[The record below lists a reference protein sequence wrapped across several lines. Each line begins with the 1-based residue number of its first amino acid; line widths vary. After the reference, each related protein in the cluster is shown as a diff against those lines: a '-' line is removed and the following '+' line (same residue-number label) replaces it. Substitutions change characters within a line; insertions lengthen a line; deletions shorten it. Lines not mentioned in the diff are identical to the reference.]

1 MSQMTLVLRWLASLP
16 RRMIGKTVLQPALDQ
31 MDTGHNSDNHLMVQ
45 FFEWESLPP
54 PGISWWKH
62 FENEVPRL
70 ASLGCTQVWLPP
82 PNKAMV
88 KEGRGYDAYDLWDLG
103 EFNQKG
109 TVATRWGT
117 KEEFLSCIRT
127 AKSHGIHILIDAVLN
142 HKLGADRKERFM
154 AVECDPDNRLKE
166 LGPARQIEGWTAF
179 DFHGRGE
186 TYSSMKWN
194 QSHFTG
200 LDWDALARKKGI
212 FKIVG
217 RGRKGWSKKVDGEL
231 GNYDYLLG
239 IDIDFRHPDVRKDF
253 LAWGPWVLQ
262 ETGAAG
268 FRLDACK
275 HIDHDFLR
283 EFVKTGRST
292 PGFERSFVVA
302 EFWIDSAPTIERY
315 MGLLD
320 APVSMFDVPLHYNFH
335 RAYKQ
340 GHSYDLRTILEGGLV
355 SSRPRDA
362 VTFVDNHDT
371 AIGCSLESWVGKEFK
386 PIAYALILLRPEGH
400 PCVYHADLY
409 GSEAISELPALMK
422 VRQQQAYGACTDYFK
437 DNQNCVAFVRHGEA
451 SHPGSGCV
459 VVCANARPG
468 ERAFTKDIS
477 VGQEHAGSVWKNV
490 FGEDAVT
497 IDDTGKGNFACPSRG
512 ISVWTRDI

>member
-1 MSQMTLVLRWLASLP
+1 MTLLLHWLASLP
-16 RRMIGKTVLQPALDQ
+16 RRMIGKPVLQPALDQ
-31 MDTGHNSDNHLMVQ
+31 MDTGHNGDNHLMVQ

-103 EFNQKG
+103 EFHQKG

-166 LGPARQIEGWTAF
+166 LGRPKQIEGWTAF
-179 DFHGRGE
+179 DFHGRGDK
-186 TYSSMKWN
+186 YSSMKWN

-217 RGRKGWSKKVDGEL
+217 RGHKGWSKNVDPEL

-253 LAWGPWVLQ
+253 LEWGPWVLQ

-275 HIDHDFLR
+275 HIDRDFLR

-292 PGFERSFVVA
+292 PGFERAFVVA
-302 EFWIDSAPTIERY
+302 EFWIDSAPTIEKY
-315 MGLLD
+315 MGLLN

-335 RAYKQ
+335 RAFKQ

-400 PCVYHADLY
+400 PCVYHADMY
-409 GSEAISELPALMK
+409 GPEAIPELPALMK
-422 VRQQQAYGACTDYFK
+422 VRQQQAYGACTDYFR
-437 DNQNCVAFVRHGEA
+437 DNQNCVAFVRHGDA
-451 SHPGSGCV
+451 SHAGSGCV
-459 VVCANARPG
+459 VLCANAKPD

-477 VGQEHAGSVWKNV
+477 IGQEHAGSVWKNV
-490 FGEDAVT
+490 FGEGTVT
-497 IDDTGKGNFACPSRG
+497 LDDTGKGNFKCPSRG
-512 ISVWTRDI
+512 ISVWILDI